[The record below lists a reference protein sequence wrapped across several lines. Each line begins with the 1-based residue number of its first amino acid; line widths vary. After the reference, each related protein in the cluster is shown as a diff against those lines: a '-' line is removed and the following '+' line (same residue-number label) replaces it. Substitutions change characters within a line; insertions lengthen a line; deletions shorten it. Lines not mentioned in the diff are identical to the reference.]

1 MSQYLDP
8 LDSAFLLLETPG
20 TSMNIGAVVELD
32 FGEPVDPEA
41 RFHLISSNIAARVHE
56 IPIFTKRIVRA
67 PFDLTWPILIEDKN
81 FDFSKHVLR
90 VALPAPGTPDQF
102 DALISQFLSQPL
114 SRRRPLWQLLIIEGL
129 EDGRAAL
136 ALKVHHALADG
147 VSGAETFAN
156 LFDISPEVRAPMP
169 KVEATPEGPAITS
182 SWGLFRASLRRLRQR
197 PGLAVENLRD
207 WLTRILEVVRA
218 LVRFVVI
225 RRSKNATP
233 EQPSIFQ
240 ARRSSL
246 NGAPSE
252 EKVYH
257 RLRVSLPDA
266 KRAAKSHGASVTDF
280 VMATTGGALRRL
292 LVDRDDLPKKDIIA
306 FAPINVRGEGPTADL
321 GNQISGMLVALHID
335 IADPLMRLRAIASD
349 SARTVDFQRE
359 HRAKIFQD
367 VPRVLGPTML
377 SLGGKVISAFNIFDR
392 IPPMANLMV
401 SSVPG
406 PPIPLWLSGQRVASA
421 APVGPLFGT
430 FSLNI
435 TVLGFEQ
442 HLEYGL
448 LGCAEQMPDLKALR
462 DYLFDEAQRLISSA
476 PES

>member
-1 MSQYLDP
+1 MTQYLVP
-8 LDSAFLLLETPG
+8 LDSAFLLLETSG
-20 TSMNIGAVVELD
+20 TSMNIGAVIELE
-32 FGEPVDPEA
+32 FGEVLDPED
-41 RFHLISSNIAARVHE
+41 RFNLISSNIAARVHE

-67 PFDLTWPILIEDKN
+67 PFDMTWPILVEDKN
-81 FDFSKHVLR
+81 FDFTKHVLR
-90 VALPAPGTPDQF
+90 VALPAPGTADQF

-114 SRRRPLWQLLIIEGL
+114 SQRRPLWQLLVIEGL

-147 VSGAETFAN
+147 VSGAETFAS
-156 LFDISPEVRAPMP
+156 LFDISPEVRAPTP
-169 KVEATPEGPAITS
+169 KASPASPETPITS
-182 SWGLFRASLRRLRQR
+182 SWGLLRLGFGRLRRHPQLALENVRSWFTRLYEIARAFLRF
-197 PGLAVENLRD
+197 
-207 WLTRILEVVRA
+207 I
-218 LVRFVVI
+218 VI

-233 EQPSIFQ
+233 DQPSIFL

-246 NGAPSE
+246 NGAPGP
-252 EKVYH
+252 EKEYH
-257 RLRVSLPDA
+257 RLRVSLVDA
-266 KRAAKSHGASVTDF
+266 KRSAKAHGATVTDF
-280 VMATTGGALRRL
+280 VMAATAGALRRL

-306 FAPINVRGEGPTADL
+306 FAPINVRGSGSTAEL

-335 IADPLMRLRAIASD
+335 IADPVDRLRAIASD
-349 SARTVDFQRE
+349 SAKTIDLQRE

-367 VPRVLGPTML
+367 VPRVLGPTAL
-377 SLGGKVISAFNIFDR
+377 SLGGKLISAFNLFNR

-406 PPIPLWLSGQRVASA
+406 PPIPLWLSGHRVASA

-442 HLEYGL
+442 HLEFGL
-448 LGCAEQMPDLKALR
+448 LGCAERMPDLATLR
-462 DYLFDEAQRLISSA
+462 DYLYEEAQRLIASTPQS
-476 PES
+476 